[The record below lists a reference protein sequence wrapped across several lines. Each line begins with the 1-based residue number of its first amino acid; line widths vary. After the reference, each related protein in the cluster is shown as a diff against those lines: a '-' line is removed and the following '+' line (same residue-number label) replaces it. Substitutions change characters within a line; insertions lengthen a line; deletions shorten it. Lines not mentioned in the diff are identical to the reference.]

1 MLMVK
6 QELISRSPLRILE
19 QSTHGGVGRGN
30 IGVIAAPKG
39 VGKTACLVHLATDRL
54 FQDKHIIHV
63 SFADSTDHIIA
74 WYEDI
79 FQEIAQRYNLDNAM
93 DVHDALVRNRI
104 IMNFI
109 QNGVHIGQIEKS
121 VRSLIANTAFNAD
134 AIIIDGYDFSRSSIA
149 ELCEVK
155 NFAGELGL
163 EVWFSA
169 TVQKLLPSAGPQRI
183 PDELMHLFEELE
195 VVIYLEPHEGFVHL
209 TLLKDHNVDLMTDP
223 HLKLDPRILLI
234 AEE

>member
-1 MLMVK
+1 MVK
-6 QELISRSPLRILE
+6 QELISRSPFRILE
-19 QSTHGGVGRGN
+19 QSTHGGVGSGN

-39 VGKTACLVHLATDRL
+39 LGKTACLVHLATDRL

-63 SFADSTDHIIA
+63 SFADSTGHIID

-79 FQEIAQRYNLDNAM
+79 FQEIAERYNLDNAM
-93 DVHDALVRNRI
+93 DVHDTLIRNRI

-121 VRSLIANTAFNAD
+121 IRSLIANSDFNAD
-134 AIIIDGYDFSRSSIA
+134 TIIIDGYNFSRSSSE
-149 ELCEVK
+149 ELRELK
-155 NFAGELGL
+155 GFAGELGL

-169 TVQKLLPSAGPQRI
+169 TLQKPLPSSAAPRI
-183 PDELMHLFEELE
+183 PAELSHLFEELA
-195 VVIYLEPHEGFVHL
+195 VVVYLEQHGDFVHL
-209 TLLKDHNVDLMTDP
+209 TLLKDHNVDLITDP
-223 HLKLDPRILLI
+223 HLKLDPHILLI